1 MGEAK
6 MPRGGSQPSDTSEGL
21 QGSPETMSK
30 FLKVVEK
37 LSETKEKETGN
48 GRLEMTELMAAL
60 NTFQTS
66 DNNLTSAVNKHTT
79 AVNKGNSAVN
89 VVNSAVNKGNS
100 TSAFNSHPIAFN
112 KHPSSDNK

>member
-79 AVNKGNSAVN
+79 AVNKGNSAI
-89 VVNSAVNKGNS
+89 NKGNS

-112 KHPSSDNK
+112 KHPSSDNKNIS